1 MDLSPVT
8 VNRSVA
14 IPGSDPA
21 TMIVNCKKEFPVE
34 AAMDESLRK
43 RNDLLALD
51 GTGMAISGMALHDR
65 SDVAWRYGTNDRA

>member
-14 IPGSDPA
+14 IPASDPA
-21 TMIVNCKKEFPVE
+21 KMIVKKEFPVE